1 VDPGAVFA
9 KTDKGRE
16 EISRRRYGLPP
27 RLRALLV
34 MIDGQTSASE
44 HGEKCKG
51 LGDVAD
57 MLTTL
62 SAQGFISETRR
73 GKGAA

>member
-9 KTDKGRE
+9 KTDKGRK
-16 EISRRRYGLPP
+16 EISQRSYGLPP

-34 MIDGQTSASE
+34 MIDGQTSAGE

-51 LGDVAD
+51 LGDVAG
-57 MLTTL
+57 MLATL
-62 SAQGFISETRR
+62 STQGFISEKRG
-73 GKGAA
+73 GKGAP